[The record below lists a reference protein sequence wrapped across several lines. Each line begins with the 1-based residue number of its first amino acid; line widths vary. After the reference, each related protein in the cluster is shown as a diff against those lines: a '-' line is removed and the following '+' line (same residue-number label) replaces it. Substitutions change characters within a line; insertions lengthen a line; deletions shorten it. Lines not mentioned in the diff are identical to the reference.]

1 MKARSGFEISLP
13 AILLGAAC
21 LLSIPTL
28 VLAVVWI
35 FIGMVCLGHRE
46 LNQFPADGVP
56 RHWQRGARSWLLWCY
71 HIAWWPWYMRADL
84 SFACASTR
92 LILRRRRISRAQP
105 PSDDTNSR
113 KRKNR

>member
-21 LLSIPTL
+21 LISIPTL
-28 VLAVVWI
+28 ILAVLWI
-35 FIGMVCLGHRE
+35 FIGVVCLGHRE
-46 LNQFPADGVP
+46 LKHFPADRVP

-84 SFACASTR
+84 SFVLERTR
-92 LILRRRRISRAQP
+92 LILKRRRIF
-105 PSDDTNSR
+105 R
-113 KRKNR
+113 KRDDR